1 MKSRRRSYLKL
12 GVALLLALAAFALLY
27 FGMKALEGR
36 ILGGEEEGLIQ
47 DSFGQ
52 ITFEGKTYKPKTQMS
67 TMLFIGLD
75 RYEAGK
81 ENERG
86 DAMSD
91 FLALV
96 AFDKNEETYNI
107 IHINRDTMMDVPV
120 LGAFGDPAG
129 TSYQQIA
136 WAHSYGS
143 GGDDSCRN
151 TADAVSELL
160 LGVTVDNYVSVT
172 MDAVSVLNDHV
183 GGVEV
188 KITEDFSNIDK
199 SLVMGE
205 RIRLT
210 GEQAV
215 TYVRSRSGIGDESNL
230 SRMERQKK
238 YMRALV
244 SSLEAAY
251 VEDSTVATSAAEA
264 IEEYIVTD
272 CTLGELSDLAADFS
286 SFTLEGII
294 SPEGKSEVGEKY
306 MEHTIDE
313 DALTKMV
320 IDIFY
325 KEVE

>member
-27 FGMKALEGR
+27 FGMNFLEGKMF
-36 ILGGEEEGLIQ
+36 GAEEEGIVQ

-67 TMLFIGLD
+67 TMLVIGLD
-75 RYEAGK
+75 TYTAGTEA
-81 ENERG
+81 ERG

-91 FLALV
+91 FLALI
-96 AFDKNEETYNI
+96 AFDRNEETYNI

-120 LGAFGDPAG
+120 LGVFGDPAG

-143 GGDDSCRN
+143 GKDDSCRN
-151 TADAVSELL
+151 TADAVSSLL
-160 LGVTVDNYVSVT
+160 LDIPVDNYVSVT
-172 MDAVSVLNDHV
+172 MDAVSTLNDHI

-188 KITEDFSNIDK
+188 KVTEDFSKVDP

-215 TYVRSRSGIGDESNL
+215 TYVRARGSVGDETNL

-238 YMRALV
+238 YMHALV
-244 SSLEAAY
+244 DSLEAAY
-251 VEDSTVATSAAEA
+251 AKDSSVATSAVEA
-264 IEEYIVTD
+264 VEDYIVTD
-272 CTLGELSDLAADFS
+272 CTLGELADLASDFS

-294 SPEGKSEVGEKY
+294 SPEGESKVGERY
-306 MEHTIDE
+306 MEHTLDE

>member
-36 ILGGEEEGLIQ
+36 MFEPEEEGLVQ

-172 MDAVSVLNDHV
+172 MDAVSVLNDHI

-272 CTLGELSDLAADFS
+272 CTLGELSELAADLS

-294 SPEGKSEVGEKY
+294 SPEGKSDVGEKY
-306 MEHTIDE
+306 MEHTLDE

-320 IDIFY
+320 LDIFY

>member
-12 GVALLLALAAFALLY
+12 GVALFLALAAFALLY

-67 TMLFIGLD
+67 TMLVIGLD
-75 RYEAGK
+75 KYDAES
-81 ENERG
+81 ENGRRNG
-86 DAMSD
+86 MAD

-96 AFDKNEETYNI
+96 AFDNKEETYNI

-120 LGAFGDPAG
+120 LGVFGDPAG
-129 TSYQQIA
+129 TSYQQIT

-160 LGVTVDNYVSVT
+160 MGITVDNYMSVT

-205 RIRLT
+205 RVRLT
-210 GEQAV
+210 GEQAE
-215 TYVRSRSGIGDESNL
+215 TYVRSRRGVDDETNL

-238 YMRALV
+238 YMRALAD
-244 SSLEAAY
+244 SLEAAY
-251 VEDSTVATSAAEA
+251 AADNSVAVSAAEA

-272 CTLGELSDLAADFS
+272 CTLGELSELAADLS

-306 MEHTIDE
+306 MEHTLDE

-320 IDIFY
+320 LDIFY

>member
-12 GVALLLALAAFALLY
+12 GVALFLALAAFALLY

-36 ILGGEEEGLIQ
+36 IFGGEEEGLIQ

-67 TMLFIGLD
+67 TMLVIGLD
-75 RYEAGK
+75 KYDAES
-81 ENERG
+81 ENGRRNG
-86 DAMSD
+86 MAD

-96 AFDKNEETYNI
+96 AFDNKEETYNI

-120 LGAFGDPAG
+120 LGVFGDPAG
-129 TSYQQIA
+129 TSYQQIT

-160 LGVTVDNYVSVT
+160 MGITVDNYMSVT

-205 RIRLT
+205 RVRLT

-272 CTLGELSDLAADFS
+272 CTLGELSELAADLS

-320 IDIFY
+320 LDIFY